1 MTVDRIVHVVVGLM
15 VLLGIALSH
24 FVHPNWIIL
33 SAMVAFSIL
42 QSGFTGTCPLSF
54 VLKKAGVKQG
64 DCC

>member
-33 SAMVAFSIL
+33 SAMVALSIL

-54 VLKKAGVKQG
+54 VLKKAGVKQE

>member
-1 MTVDRIVHVVVGLM
+1 MTVDRIIHVVAALM

-33 SAMVAFSIL
+33 SAMVALNLL
-42 QSGFTGTCPLSF
+42 QSGFTGTCPLAF
-54 VLKKAGVKQG
+54 ALKKAGVKQG